1 MGTEGTIEIVIK
13 KEDRAMAATIAGTF
27 ETPAAAQRAVERL
40 QAAGVPAAD
49 ISMIV
54 RDREAVGVD
63 TDAGTRGGAAVSPS
77 VIPSLAEEE
86 SVATERAVA
95 DEVEPEVV
103 EDYTATAEG
112 TAFGGLIGAL
122 GGLLVGLGT
131 LALPGLGAIVAAG
144 PLAAALGGAAIGAAT
159 GGLIG
164 ALVDAGV
171 PREYATTYASHV
183 ERGHVLLTVRT
194 ESVPPARAREIMVH
208 AGAVNVYPTATT
220 PV

>member
-1 MGTEGTIEIVIK
+1 
-13 KEDRAMAATIAGTF
+13 MAATIAGTF
-27 ETPAAAQRAVERL
+27 ETPAAAQLAVERL

-54 RDREAVGVD
+54 RDRERAAAVE
-63 TDAGTRGGAAVSPS
+63 AESGTRGGAAVSPPVTPS
-77 VIPSLAEEE
+77 RPDAEPVI
-86 SVATERAVA
+86 TERVVG

-112 TAFGGLIGAL
+112 TAVGGLIGAL

-131 LALPGLGAIVAAG
+131 LALPGFGAVVAAG

-171 PREYATTYASHV
+171 PREYAATYAAHV
-183 ERGHVLLTVRT
+183 ERGRVLLSVHTVA
-194 ESVPPARAREIMVH
+194 VPPERAREIMVH
-208 AGAVNVYPTATT
+208 AGALNVYPTTTT
-220 PV
+220 PA